1 MKSIALRI
9 FGPLIALV
17 TGWPISDPDSDVPD
31 AGQPTQADEPSP
43 QRSAAQSPAADGKPS
58 RLSPGAAEAQAAL
71 VRRQLAQDAVQQ
83 ALARHPAVRRQRSAR
98 QASRHEGQRA
108 DYSHRRTVGG
118 TRRDIP
124 WYEKDDGRE
133 RREAELEARR
143 ARQARREAEAAA
155 SGQHESRLSADAV
168 EAQAALVREQLQ
180 RDAEARAQA
189 RPTRQSL
196 RNRTRMGPLQGIA
209 RAQARLPQH
218 DVRVDDLVTAGIIT
232 AAVTIGALS
241 RLGDG
246 AWLVAILGAAAAVL
260 VILLVF
266 DYRRWHGSF
275 PARATRI
282 GAVAGLVFFLGF
294 TFIGRVG
301 ELVPVPLPDDCSID
315 SLRAHYAKQH
325 STTTRYAT
333 DIERL
338 TGRLRRPA
346 ALESDS
352 ERAPIFVSRGLR
364 RLNLGDP
371 EQALADFQRGLEL
384 DSDQIWAYV
393 LRADLFEAASCPQ
406 HAHGDRAAIQRIY
419 ASSDDGQA
427 LSAAVHQFSAFASPR
442 RRPPRRAGEWD
453 LPSSPH
459 GINMVQGIALAQL
472 GRWPEAIEQLTYV
485 SKHEWR
491 DADARF
497 FRGLIHLRLGDLP
510 AALEDF
516 KFAIAVQPNWA
527 APEAAA
533 GQMLVRQWQVH
544 TGLADL
550 NAAVRLDPASWNAR
564 QWRGQALLES
574 GEADAGRADFEHAIL
589 IQVDAPFGP
598 DFADPYVGLA
608 AAELALGNRQRAAL
622 ALAEARL
629 RPVSWINEPT
639 ITAWLQ
645 DLERELGSPAAI

>member
-1 MKSIALRI
+1 MKSLALRI

-17 TGWPISDPDSDVPD
+17 TGWPISDPSTD
-31 AGQPTQADEPSP
+31 APGEGQPTQTCEPSP
-43 QRSAAQSPAADGKPS
+43 PGPAAQSPVADGKPS
-58 RLSPGAAEAQAAL
+58 RLSPGATEAQAAL
-71 VRRQLAQDAVQQ
+71 VRRQLAHDAVQQ

-98 QASRHEGQRA
+98 QASRSEGQLA
-108 DYSHRRTVGG
+108 DPGRRRTVGG
-118 TRRDIP
+118 TRRDLA
-124 WYEKDDGRE
+124 WYERDDDRE

-143 ARQARREAEAAA
+143 ARQARRDAEALA
-155 SGQHESRLSADAV
+155 SRQPESRLSAEAV
-168 EAQAALVREQLQ
+168 KAQAALVREQLN

-209 RAQARLPQH
+209 RAHARLPRH
-218 DVRVDDLVTAGIIT
+218 DVRVDDLVTAGIVT
-232 AAVTIGALS
+232 TAVTIGALS

-246 AWLVAILGAAAAVL
+246 AWLVATLGAAAAVL

-275 PARATRI
+275 PARATRV

-315 SLRAHYAKQH
+315 QLRANYAQQP
-325 STTTRYAT
+325 SATRRTAT

-338 TGRLRRPA
+338 TGRLRRPPVF
-346 ALESDS
+346 ESDS
-352 ERAPIFVSRGLR
+352 ERATIFVSRGLR
-364 RLNLGDP
+364 RLKLGDP
-371 EQALADFQRGLEL
+371 EPALADIQRGLEL
-384 DSDQIWAYV
+384 DPNQIWAYV
-393 LRADLFEAASCPQ
+393 LRADLFEAAGCPR
-406 HAHGDRAAIQRIY
+406 HAQADRAAIQRIS
-419 ASSDDGQA
+419 ASSDDGKA

-442 RRPPRRAGEWD
+442 RRPPRRASEWD

-472 GRWPEAIEQLTYV
+472 GRWPEAIEQLTYI

-510 AALEDF
+510 MALEDF
-516 KFAIAVQPNWA
+516 KFAIAVQPDWA
-527 APEAAA
+527 APQAAE
-533 GQMLVRQWQVH
+533 GRVLVIQSHVRS
-544 TGLADL
+544 GLTDL
-550 NAAVRLDPASWNAR
+550 SAAVRLDAGSWLAR
-564 QWRGQALLES
+564 QWRGQALLDS
-574 GEADAGRADFEHAIL
+574 GEAEAARADFEHAIL
-589 IQVDAPFGP
+589 IQADASFGP

-608 AAELALGNRQRAAL
+608 VAELALGNRHRAAL
-622 ALAEARL
+622 ALAESHS
-629 RPVSWINEPT
+629 RPVSWINEPAVG
-639 ITAWLQ
+639 AWRASV
-645 DLERELGSPAAI
+645 ERELAAR